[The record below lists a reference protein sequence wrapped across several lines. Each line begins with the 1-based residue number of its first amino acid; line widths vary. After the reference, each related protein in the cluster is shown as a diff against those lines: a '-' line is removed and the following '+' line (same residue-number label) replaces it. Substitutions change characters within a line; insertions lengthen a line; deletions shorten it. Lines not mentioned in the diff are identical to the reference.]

1 MIHLQTVTLPFKNGV
16 PEQES
21 HRGVMISRWLKE
33 QGLTMGKDYT
43 WRVDQS
49 RRELQFM
56 FNGDAEAW
64 ATLITMRDL

>member
-1 MIHLQTVTLPFKNGV
+1 VIPLQIVTLPFKSGTS
-16 PEQES
+16 EQES

-33 QGLTMGKDYT
+33 QGLNMGRDYT

-49 RRELQFM
+49 KKELQFM

>member
-1 MIHLQTVTLPFKNGV
+1 MQIVTLPFKPNEEPGG
-16 PEQES
+16 EA

-33 QGLTMGKDYT
+33 NGLEIGRDYT

-49 RRELQFM
+49 KQELQFM
-56 FNGDAEAW
+56 FNGDAEQW

>member
-1 MIHLQTVTLPFKNGV
+1 MKIVTLPFREGS

-33 QGLTMGKDYT
+33 QGVIMGRDYT

-49 RRELQFM
+49 NRELQFM

-64 ATLITMRDL
+64 ATMLTMKEL

>member
-1 MIHLQTVTLPFKNGV
+1 MKIVTLPFKPNKEPGG
-16 PEQES
+16 EE

-33 QGLTMGKDYT
+33 QGLQMGRDYT
-43 WRVDQS
+43 WRTDKAKQ
-49 RRELQFM
+49 ELQFI